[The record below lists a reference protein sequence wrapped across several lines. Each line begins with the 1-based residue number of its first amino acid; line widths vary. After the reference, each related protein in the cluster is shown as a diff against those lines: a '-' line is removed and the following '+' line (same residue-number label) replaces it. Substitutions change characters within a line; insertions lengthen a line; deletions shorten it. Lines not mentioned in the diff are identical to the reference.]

1 VGQGAL
7 FLAFAALAQPQPASL
22 GFRDAISV
30 KGSTLTL
37 GDVADLNRLPLS
49 VRDKASALV
58 LMSVDKRRRGQL
70 IPHGLLAARAR
81 ALMPG
86 LKSWFSGRYVGQ
98 LQLNPPR
105 GDYVRI
111 VASGNDAGAV
121 DHGDKL
127 MVRLQAGPISISRPA
142 HALQSAKAGERFFV
156 RTSDGVI
163 AATCCGD
170 R

>member
-37 GDVADLNRLPLS
+37 GDVADLS

-121 DHGDKL
+121 DRGDKL